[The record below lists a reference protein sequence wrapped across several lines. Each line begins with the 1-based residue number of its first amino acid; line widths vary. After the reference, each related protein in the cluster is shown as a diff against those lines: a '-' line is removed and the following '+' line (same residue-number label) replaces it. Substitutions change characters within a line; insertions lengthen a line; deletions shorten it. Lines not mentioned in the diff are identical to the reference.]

1 MTDLS
6 KAYSIFSQDDIAD
19 FKDVFEYFDTSKN
32 GMITA
37 KQVCTTLRALVP
49 KPKDEEIN
57 CLYDYIINDKNGKVD
72 FRGFLDALHKAIE
85 KVRKQQIHDNK
96 VRKKS
101 MHQTQTIGYNEMT
114 EEQLNDIRE
123 AFNMFDQNGDGSIST
138 EELKEVMSNL
148 GQVVSDEEIK
158 DMLEDVDTDAEGSLD
173 FDAFKKIMSQK
184 LGATD
189 INNEIQEAFQFFD
202 QDGDGTITAE
212 ELRLCMKKLGEELT
226 EEEIEEML
234 KEADS
239 DGNGEIE
246 YAEFVKL
253 ITGQTKPS

>member
-1 MTDLS
+1 
-6 KAYSIFSQDDIAD
+6 
-19 FKDVFEYFDTSKN
+19 
-32 GMITA
+32 
-37 KQVCTTLRALVP
+37 
-49 KPKDEEIN
+49 
-57 CLYDYIINDKNGKVD
+57 
-72 FRGFLDALHKAIE
+72 
-85 KVRKQQIHDNK
+85 
-96 VRKKS
+96 
-101 MHQTQTIGYNEMT
+101 
-114 EEQLNDIRE
+114 
-123 AFNMFDQNGDGSIST
+123 
-138 EELKEVMSNL
+138 
-148 GQVVSDEEIK
+148 
-158 DMLEDVDTDAEGSLD
+158 MLEDVDTDAEGSLD

-246 YAEFVKL
+246 YAEFAKL
-253 ITGQTKPS
+253 ITGQAKP